1 MSKSRAL
8 IYFLFNDSEY
18 YWNFNIQSAR
28 TLKEHMPQLKV
39 HLIAP
44 NYPHLIKKIKPFVDD
59 YTFIEPMSY
68 KRAEPWWR
76 KFEELMKL
84 PYDQAMFLDSDTYIV
99 EPFPE
104 LFDMLDRFDLVSTL
118 EHHYST
124 SDYMPQ
130 CWPQLNLGMFL
141 WNRTDDIMKLF
152 KETMEL
158 TKRKASGCD
167 QPYFRIAL
175 FNSHVRYAVVPWEY
189 NCHYYFPGYLFSKAK
204 IIHSL
209 SDDMEGDEKIL
220 NKKVYEDFPP
230 FKRVYTGETI
240 HYLKKRWPRTN
251 ASLETVDSVDYR
263 YKKEDLKKTGI
274 KEPPH
279 WRGDVIRNFVIKNNF
294 KKVAEIGVWNGFTV
308 RKVLRSPA
316 SQVIEEYWGIDPY
329 APLDPEREDWKSE
342 YGKMAKMTQKDWD
355 RFYHKAV
362 GYMPFFPQL
371 KILRMTSVEAAKLF
385 VNPYMGKEYFDLIF
399 IDGDHYY
406 EDVKEDI
413 LAWWPLLK
421 KGGILCGHD
430 YVWKQEEIV
439 HHPGVR
445 KAVDELFKGEV
456 IGLHPDCVWSVRKVD
471 GEELKV

>member
-76 KFEELMKL
+76 KFEELVKL

-152 KETMEL
+152 
-158 TKRKASGCD
+158 
-167 QPYFRIAL
+167 
-175 FNSHVRYAVVPWEY
+175 
-189 NCHYYFPGYLFSKAK
+189 
-204 IIHSL
+204 
-209 SDDMEGDEKIL
+209 
-220 NKKVYEDFPP
+220 
-230 FKRVYTGETI
+230 
-240 HYLKKRWPRTN
+240 
-251 ASLETVDSVDYR
+251 
-263 YKKEDLKKTGI
+263 
-274 KEPPH
+274 
-279 WRGDVIRNFVIKNNF
+279 
-294 KKVAEIGVWNGFTV
+294 
-308 RKVLRSPA
+308 
-316 SQVIEEYWGIDPY
+316 
-329 APLDPEREDWKSE
+329 
-342 YGKMAKMTQKDWD
+342 
-355 RFYHKAV
+355 
-362 GYMPFFPQL
+362 
-371 KILRMTSVEAAKLF
+371 
-385 VNPYMGKEYFDLIF
+385 
-399 IDGDHYY
+399 
-406 EDVKEDI
+406 
-413 LAWWPLLK
+413 
-421 KGGILCGHD
+421 
-430 YVWKQEEIV
+430 
-439 HHPGVR
+439 
-445 KAVDELFKGEV
+445 
-456 IGLHPDCVWSVRKVD
+456 
-471 GEELKV
+471 